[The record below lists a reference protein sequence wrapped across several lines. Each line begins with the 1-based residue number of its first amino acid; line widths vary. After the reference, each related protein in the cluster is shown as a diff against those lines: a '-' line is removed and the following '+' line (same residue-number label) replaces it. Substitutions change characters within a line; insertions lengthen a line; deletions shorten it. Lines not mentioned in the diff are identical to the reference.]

1 MWVRG
6 KPLGEVN
13 PHYPPPSP
21 TPTRALLTTPPL
33 FIFHLNPL
41 LFAEQVKKPKG
52 GKLALRLSGHLLVG
66 LSRVYSKKVQ
76 YLLADSS
83 ETLHNLTTSNK
94 PSRVTLQDDQ
104 GEEDIAA
111 LNRVESKAP

>member
-1 MWVRG
+1 MLVRAD
-6 KPLGEVN
+6 PWAHFLLLSLFPSLRFS
-13 PHYPPPSP
+13 PHLTSTP
-21 TPTRALLTTPPL
+21 TPLTLPTP
-33 FIFHLNPL
+33 
-41 LFAEQVKKPKG
+41 AEQVKKPKG

>member
-1 MWVRG
+1 MCWCVLTPG
-6 KPLGEVN
+6 
-13 PHYPPPSP
+13 P
-21 TPTRALLTTPPL
+21 TPASSPSHPTPSFSPHLTSTPTPL
-33 FIFHLNPL
+33 APPAP
-41 LFAEQVKKPKG
+41 AEQVKKPKG

>member
-1 MWVRG
+1 MCGYVAKALEGVTR
-6 KPLGEVN
+6 
-13 PHYPPPSP
+13 P
-21 TPTRALLTTPPL
+21 TLPYLPFASHSTPPHS
-33 FIFHLNPL
+33 HLNPPTPL
-41 LFAEQVKKPKG
+41 PVAEQVKKPKG